1 MLVRALILR
10 ALILFPSPA
19 FAATQ
24 TLQADP
30 KAEADALFSQG
41 TELFQSG
48 QYKAALEK
56 YEAELPLYQKACDQS
71 GEASS
76 LFKDF

>member
-1 MLVRALILR
+1 MIRVNLRLMLVRALILR

-48 QYKAALEK
+48 Q
-56 YEAELPLYQKACDQS
+56 
-71 GEASS
+71 
-76 LFKDF
+76 